1 MVFLQLLQLV
11 AILTEPDSQTK
22 SGKEDLSWSCSV
34 SKYIKQDTEVKEMS
48 LDSPKQDYQ
57 STYTYMV
64 KYHTQKLYGQLTQ
77 TQYT

>member
-1 MVFLQLLQLV
+1 M
-11 AILTEPDSQTK
+11 QTVRQK
-22 SGKEDLSWSCSV
+22 VGKRISLSWSCSV